1 MPPYGEFVLAAFR
14 GWDAETTRLIQASV
28 AGFNTRGE
36 GMGLTVSQWVT
47 AVLHNGLG
55 HYEEAYEAA
64 SAATVDPMSCSS
76 RPSRPSS

>member
-1 MPPYGEFVLAAFR
+1 
-14 GWDAETTRLIQASV
+14 LIQASV
-28 AGFNTRGE
+28 AGFKARGE

-64 SAATVDPMSCSS
+64 SAATVDP
-76 RPSRPSS
+76 P